1 MVTQPELRDLSGVV
15 ETPSSGER
23 RREELETIR
32 SLAA

>member
-1 MVTQPELRDLSGVV
+1 VRDLSVVV

-23 RREELETIR
+23 RKQELDTIR